1 MKDREELSYE
11 TWATERLQPYYER
24 LEFYT
29 WPDLIVVGGGVSKAS
44 DKFLPLLKLKTPIV
58 PAKLRNAAGIVGA
71 AWLAVDALA
80 NPDALRG
87 GEGPAEAAAKG
98 KEKDKK
104 SKKDNKK
111 D

>member
-1 MKDREELSYE
+1 MRNCP
-11 TWATERLQPYYER
+11 TRRGRPERLQPYYER

-29 WPDLIVVGGGVSKAS
+29 WPDLIVVGGGVNKAS

-87 GEGPAEAAAKG
+87 GEEPAGATAKG
-98 KEKDKK
+98 KEK
-104 SKKDNKK
+104 SKKDKK
-111 D
+111 KGLSC